1 MSSPITLNRKTAE
14 TEITGSLDLRG
25 SGEARV
31 DTGLGFLDHMLSALA
46 KHSRFDI
53 ELNIIGDLHVDDHHV
68 VEDAAIVLGR
78 GLDEALGDRA
88 GITRFGH
95 AYAPLDEA
103 LTRVVVDLSGRG
115 WAEVDLPFTREMVG
129 DVATEN
135 LIHFLTSLAAE
146 ARMTLHVDSLRG
158 FNNHH
163 IAESAFKALALA
175 LSQAVAPRDGG
186 VPSTKGSLT

>member
-1 MSSPITLNRKTAE
+1 MKQLNRKTRE
-14 TEITGSLDLRG
+14 TAITGTLALYAM
-25 SGEARV
+25 GEAKV
-31 DTGLGFLDHMLSALA
+31 DTGLGFLDHMLGTLA

-53 ELNIIGDLHVDDHHV
+53 DLEVKGDLHVDDHHV
-68 VEDAAIVLGR
+68 VEDTAIVLGKAI
-78 GLDEALGDRA
+78 DDALGDRA
-88 GITRFGH
+88 GISRFGH

-115 WAEVDLPFTREMVG
+115 WSEIDLPFTRETIG

-135 LIHFLTSLAAE
+135 LAHFFSSLATE
-146 ARMTLHVDSLRG
+146 GRMSLHIDLIRG
-158 FNNHH
+158 VNNHH

-175 LSQAVAPRDGG
+175 LAQAVTPRGEG

>member
-1 MSSPITLNRKTAE
+1 MSSPITLRRKTGE

-46 KHSRFDI
+46 KHSRFEI
-53 ELNIIGDLHVDDHHV
+53 ELDITGDLHVDDHHV
-68 VEDAAIVLGR
+68 MEDAAIVLGR
-78 GLDEALGDRA
+78 GLDEALGDRS
-88 GITRFGH
+88 GIARFGQ

-135 LIHFLTSLAAE
+135 LIHFLTSLAVE

-163 IAESAFKALALA
+163 VAESAFKALALA